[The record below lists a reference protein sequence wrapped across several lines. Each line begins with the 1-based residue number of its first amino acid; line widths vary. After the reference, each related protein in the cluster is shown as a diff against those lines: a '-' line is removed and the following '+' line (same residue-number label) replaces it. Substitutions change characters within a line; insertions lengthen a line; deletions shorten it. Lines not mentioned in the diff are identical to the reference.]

1 MPVIFKRFIAMIVQH
16 VDKAS
21 WQMLSLVTFA
31 HMGLTWIALYA
42 ANETALLGLNTF
54 VYYYIVT
61 TSTVG
66 YGDFSASSELGR
78 WVVALWQIPF
88 GLALFGIILGKVG
101 QLATFW
107 IRRAM
112 TGNKDFSH
120 MTDHIIIF
128 GWHSVRTKKMIDYI
142 LADTK
147 RKARRILLV
156 VTDEMEHPFLH
167 YPEVD
172 FAKLMT
178 FTDDSELTR
187 VALMSA
193 DKVIIDGKDDDQTF
207 TTALKIS
214 PMVKPTC
221 HISAHFEDESK
232 VSLLL
237 MHCRNVECSSS
248 KSAEILVRSMQDPG
262 SSRVQEELL
271 STLHG
276 DTQFCLEVPEGV
288 ATFSFGDVF
297 QKFKA
302 QYNAIVLGVAHD
314 LSASDMD
321 LNPPLDYRIQSG
333 DILHYIAPERI
344 LVTEVDWT
352 KLASK

>member
-1 MPVIFKRFIAMIVQH
+1 MPMILKRLVSIIVQH

-21 WQMLSLVTFA
+21 WQLLCLVTLL
-31 HMGLTWIALYA
+31 HLGITWL
-42 ANETALLGLNTF
+42 ALLVAGEHVLLDLNTF

-66 YGDFSASSELGR
+66 YGDFSASSEMGR

-128 GWHSVRTKKMIDYI
+128 GWHPVRTKKMIDYI
-142 LADTK
+142 LADSK
-147 RKARRILLV
+147 RKARRILLA
-156 VTDEMEHPFLH
+156 VTDDMEHPFLH

-172 FAKLMT
+172 FAKLPS
-178 FTDDSELTR
+178 FTDDQELAR
-187 VALMSA
+187 VALKSA

-214 PMVKPTC
+214 PVVKSQC
-221 HISAHFEDESK
+221 HISAHFQDESK

-237 MHCRNVECSSS
+237 AHCKNVECSSS

-276 DTQFCLEVPEGV
+276 DTQFSIQVPIGV
-288 ATFSFGDVF
+288 NTFKFGSVF
-297 QKFKA
+297 SQFKH

-314 LSASDMD
+314 LSANKMD
-321 LNPPLDYRIQSG
+321 LNPPLDYTIQAG
-333 DILHYIAPERI
+333 DILHYIAPVRI
-344 LVTEVDWT
+344 LPNEVDWNG
-352 KLASK
+352 LAR